1 MAGYEVIKR
10 NERADAEIRLLSGV
24 YEVWVDRTRMTRT
37 RVLASAT
44 ADYEDQVEKRNADIR
59 ALIARERANGAYKDM
74 AGENAAAR
82 AGKSKSAGGAGLGLS
97 LVKHTMDALR
107 GKVEV
112 TSEIGKGSIFALYF
126 PANER

>member
-82 AGKSKSAGGAGLGLS
+82 AGKSKSAGGAGG
-97 LVKHTMDALR
+97 R
-107 GKVEV
+107 GGV
-112 TSEIGKGSIFALYF
+112 
-126 PANER
+126 